1 MTQTITLKIWN
12 KQEQKVTKTVEI
24 KNVLNVTFDAKY
36 KEINFIGSK
45 IEILI
50 LPELNDIE
58 FNFNEDKEYVFLT
71 IKDCEAQ

>member
-1 MTQTITLKIWN
+1 MTQTITLRIWN
-12 KQEQKVTKTVEI
+12 KQEGKVTKTVEI

-58 FNFNEDKEYVFLT
+58 FDFSTNKECVFIT
-71 IKDCEAQ
+71 VKDCEAQ